1 MKSVF
6 NSSLGSVLM
15 GFTYLKATKW
25 IAIFLFIFAGNFMK
39 ISIFLGIDFL
49 FGPIISF
56 LLLRYVGFTAGLL
69 SAVWNGIYTYF
80 LWGHPFGIVLMIGE
94 YLFIAYFYIKTK
106 RYLIIYDLSYWIF
119 VGVPFIFLFYAT
131 LLNAS
136 VLDISIIALKDT
148 INGTV
153 NAIIATLCIFIIQ
166 FWSKE
171 NRKQMKLQ
179 DLLNNMI
186 LAIFVIPSLLLFTYQ
201 MKKDWENTEQMM
213 LVHTKRTEESISKWL
228 HVAFEDKVEQLEKQ
242 TTLLLLNDYTFDDQL
257 SWFQSMRVS
266 IPELEQIVI
275 KDFVRQQ
282 AAQFPIT
289 SNNLNKELRPYT
301 KKEKIAVHFIKGERQ
316 KIKLTI
322 PIFYQH
328 PERKMYLGEL
338 EATLLFDDP
347 ANYIERMMENQP
359 DIHVNLFDEDWNAY
373 FSLESKR
380 DTYLLNYLKIRSN
393 FLFHKEMPVLWNT
406 TNQNMNFLSLDH
418 ASYIYVKPFPSMN
431 LSILVET
438 PFEPY
443 KRDIL
448 RKYVIQMGTVLIFI
462 MMAIIVSWLISRW
475 TLRPIHQLI
484 QLTSNLPEKILKQQK
499 IIWPKSPIEDVVRL
513 VQNYEKMERELAAS
527 FSELMNQQEQL
538 EFLANYDPLTKLYN
552 RYALKKMFNELMAER
567 MKDGTLIAVMYIDLD
582 RFKLIND
589 SLGHGI
595 GDLVLKQIA
604 DRIKSTCPQDA
615 VIARQGGDEFVIIL
629 HKFTNLDPVHQ
640 VASRL
645 IDVLRQPMYIDQHE
659 LALSASM
666 GISIAPMHGDTFTA
680 LTQYADMALYQA
692 KEKGKNQY
700 CLFDDSM
707 ATRFLKRVEIEKEL
721 RKALEKGQL
730 ELYYQPIQDVQ
741 SGNLT
746 GLEALIRWNHPEKG
760 LISPGEF
767 IPIAEESNLIIPIGD
782 FVLRQAIQHIRYI
795 LPYKPDIHVAVNI
808 SLQQFTDHM
817 FVEKIKSYLKE
828 YDIPPSALTLEI
840 TESIAITQKEFV
852 LKKLFELKSL
862 GVRIALDD
870 FGTGYSSL
878 TYLKDLPI
886 HILKID
892 RSFTMELPKNEQ
904 VSGIVQTI
912 VDLGKKLKLSLI
924 AEGVEEQQQKEF
936 LAKIGCEEIQGYI
949 YSPPQPF
956 QIICEQYI
964 VPVKTS

>member
-1 MKSVF
+1 
-6 NSSLGSVLM
+6 
-15 GFTYLKATKW
+15 
-25 IAIFLFIFAGNFMK
+25 
-39 ISIFLGIDFL
+39 
-49 FGPIISF
+49 
-56 LLLRYVGFTAGLL
+56 
-69 SAVWNGIYTYF
+69 
-80 LWGHPFGIVLMIGE
+80 
-94 YLFIAYFYIKTK
+94 
-106 RYLIIYDLSYWIF
+106 
-119 VGVPFIFLFYAT
+119 
-131 LLNAS
+131 
-136 VLDISIIALKDT
+136 
-148 INGTV
+148 
-153 NAIIATLCIFIIQ
+153 
-166 FWSKE
+166 
-171 NRKQMKLQ
+171 
-179 DLLNNMI
+179 
-186 LAIFVIPSLLLFTYQ
+186 
-201 MKKDWENTEQMM
+201 
-213 LVHTKRTEESISKWL
+213 
-228 HVAFEDKVEQLEKQ
+228 
-242 TTLLLLNDYTFDDQL
+242 
-257 SWFQSMRVS
+257 
-266 IPELEQIVI
+266 
-275 KDFVRQQ
+275 
-282 AAQFPIT
+282 
-289 SNNLNKELRPYT
+289 
-301 KKEKIAVHFIKGERQ
+301 
-316 KIKLTI
+316 
-322 PIFYQH
+322 
-328 PERKMYLGEL
+328 
-338 EATLLFDDP
+338 
-347 ANYIERMMENQP
+347 
-359 DIHVNLFDEDWNAY
+359 
-373 FSLESKR
+373 
-380 DTYLLNYLKIRSN
+380 
-393 FLFHKEMPVLWNT
+393 MPVLWNT

-438 PFEPY
+438 PFKPY

-640 VASRL
+640 VARRL

-782 FVLRQAIQHIRYI
+782 FVLREAIQHIRYI

-828 YDIPPSALTLEI
+828 NDIPPSALTLEI